1 MFERKRS
8 RGVAVAV
15 GTGALILGT
24 LSAASAAVAGEVALV
39 FDRVG
44 DPDDL
49 GAWVRT
55 GDVLRFRVR
64 LAGDAQ
70 DARLAL
76 AASPGEALSTVTCA
90 PQSLAAADPG
100 VIAAPPAATSS
111 QPSGAP
117 AVPSSQ
123 ASAAPLVRSGSALP
137 DNGSADGRAAGAL
150 SVPQADDRAAGALG
164 VPEAAGAL
172 GVPQVDGTLLPG
184 TVPTPAV
191 GVAARGAEVCRL
203 GKVSGERAVDVR
215 LTVPQGVNEVVLAA
229 VAQVWG
235 SGGVSTLSGTARTPV
250 GAGPMPRPAAPRPQ
264 QTVVIPL
271 PTPMTKP
278 AQAQRPAKGDE
289 ARPRSDSSYTGPR
302 GALTNVGPRNNA
314 SPSGVS
320 PNAAPRNAS
329 ASGVSSNAAPRN
341 AGPSGVSP
349 YVAPRTVSP
358 YVGPRPGQAASRP
371 EGLWNDPNL
380 RLPKVAP
387 ASATATEAVGVPL
400 PRQIAVAARTFET
413 TEPMNLLTGHRGL
426 SVVAGGIAVLLV
438 GLWFVAR
445 GQRRR
450 IAENQD

>member
-1 MFERKRS
+1 MFERRRS

-24 LSAASAAVAGEVALV
+24 LTAASAAVAGEVALV

-44 DPDDL
+44 DPDDI

-70 DARLAL
+70 DARLAV

-90 PQSLAAADPG
+90 PQNPAAGDPA
-100 VIAAPPAATSS
+100 VIAAPPAELSPQAPGVPVVSS
-111 QPSGAP
+111 PESGAP
-117 AVPSSQ
+117 LVP
-123 ASAAPLVRSGSALP
+123 SGSAP
-137 DNGSADGRAAGAL
+137 AVGNPVDDGSADGR
-150 SVPQADDRAAGALG
+150 
-164 VPEAAGAL
+164 AAGAL
-172 GVPQVDGTLLPG
+172 GVPQVDGTLTPG

-250 GAGPMPRPAAPRPQ
+250 GTGPMPRPAAARPPE
-264 QTVVIPL
+264 TVVIPL
-271 PTPMTKP
+271 PTPLAKP
-278 AQAQRPAKGDE
+278 AQVRRPDKGDE
-289 ARPRSDSSYTGPR
+289 AGPRSESSYTGPR
-302 GALTNVGPRNNA
+302 GALTNVGPRNATHNA
-314 SPSGVS
+314 SPRGVS
-320 PNAAPRNAS
+320 PNVAPRSVSSNVSPNVAPRN
-329 ASGVSSNAAPRN
+329 
-341 AGPSGVSP
+341 
-349 YVAPRTVSP
+349 VSP
-358 YVGPRPGQAASRP
+358 YVGPRPASSRP

-387 ASATATEAVGVPL
+387 ASAATTEAAGVPL

-426 SVVAGGIAVLLV
+426 SVAAGGIAVLLV
-438 GLWFVAR
+438 ALWFVAR

-450 IAENQD
+450 VAENQD

>member
-24 LSAASAAVAGEVALV
+24 LTAASAAVAGEVALV

-44 DPDDL
+44 DPDDI

-64 LAGDAQ
+64 LAGDAH

-90 PQSLAAADPG
+90 PQSPAAGDPA
-100 VIAAPPAATSS
+100 VIAAPPAALSPQAPGTPAASS
-111 QPSGAP
+111 RAPGAPAASSPASGAP
-117 AVPSSQ
+117 AASSR
-123 ASAAPLVRSGSALP
+123 AFGAPLVSSGGALA
-137 DNGSADGRAAGAL
+137 DDGSADGR
-150 SVPQADDRAAGALG
+150 
-164 VPEAAGAL
+164 AAGAL
-172 GVPQVDGTLLPG
+172 GVPQVDGTLTPG

-250 GAGPMPRPAAPRPQ
+250 GTGPMPRPAAARPPE
-264 QTVVIPL
+264 TVVIPL
-271 PTPMTKP
+271 PKP
-278 AQAQRPAKGDE
+278 AQVQRPDKGDK
-289 ARPRSDSSYTGPR
+289 AGPRSESSYTGPR
-302 GALTNVGPRNNA
+302 GALTNVAPRNV
-314 SPSGVS
+314 SPHVAPRDVSPHVAPRSVS
-320 PNAAPRNAS
+320 PN
-329 ASGVSSNAAPRN
+329 
-341 AGPSGVSP
+341 
-349 YVAPRTVSP
+349 VAPRDVSP
-358 YVGPRPGQAASRP
+358 YVGPRPASSRP

-387 ASATATEAVGVPL
+387 ASAAATEAAGVPL

-426 SVVAGGIAVLLV
+426 SVAAGGIAVLLV
-438 GLWFVAR
+438 ALWFVAR

-450 IAENQD
+450 VAENQD

>member
-1 MFERKRS
+1 MFERRRS

-44 DPDDL
+44 DPDDI

-90 PQSLAAADPG
+90 PRSPATGDPG
-100 VIAAPPAATSS
+100 VIAAPPAQAPGVPAAA
-111 QPSGAP
+111 PSGAP
-117 AVPSSQ
+117 EALGAVSSQ
-123 ASAAPLVRSGSALP
+123 VSGAPLVSSGSAP
-137 DNGSADGRAAGAL
+137 ADDGSADGR
-150 SVPQADDRAAGALG
+150 
-164 VPEAAGAL
+164 AAGAL
-172 GVPQVDGTLLPG
+172 GVPQVDGTLTPG
-184 TVPTPAV
+184 TAPTPAV

-235 SGGVSTLSGTARTPV
+235 SGGVSTLSGSARTPV
-250 GAGPMPRPAAPRPQ
+250 GTGPMPRPAAAPPPE
-264 QTVVIPL
+264 TVVIPL
-271 PTPMTKP
+271 PTPMAKP
-278 AQAQRPAKGDE
+278 AQAQRPGKGDE
-289 ARPRSDSSYTGPR
+289 ARPRSSYTGPR
-302 GALTNVGPRNNA
+302 GALTNVGPRNA
-314 SPSGVS
+314 TQ
-320 PNAAPRNAS
+320 NAAPRS
-329 ASGVSSNAAPRN
+329 AG
-341 AGPSGVSP
+341 P
-349 YVAPRTVSP
+349 YVAPRNVSP
-358 YVGPRPGQAASRP
+358 YVGPRPAQVASARP
-371 EGLWNDPNL
+371 EGLWNDPNI

-387 ASATATEAVGVPL
+387 ASAATTEAAGVPL
-400 PRQIAVAARTFET
+400 PRQIAVAAKTFET

-426 SVVAGGIAVLLV
+426 SVAAGGIAVLLV
-438 GLWFVAR
+438 ALWFVAR

-450 IAENQD
+450 IAENQH

>member
-15 GTGALILGT
+15 GTGALILAT

-90 PQSLAAADPG
+90 PQSPAAGAPG
-100 VIAAPPAATSS
+100 LIAAPPS
-111 QPSGAP
+111 QAPEAPAVPPSGAP
-117 AVPSSQ
+117 GA
-123 ASAAPLVRSGSALP
+123 ASAGPLVSSGSALP
-137 DNGSADGRAAGAL
+137 DDGSADGRAAGAL
-150 SVPQADDRAAGALG
+150 GMPEAAGALG
-164 VPEAAGAL
+164 VPEAAGALGVPEGAGAL

-250 GAGPMPRPAAPRPQ
+250 GTGPMPRPAAAPRPQ
-264 QTVVIPL
+264 ETVVIPL
-271 PTPMTKP
+271 PTPMAKP
-278 AQAQRPAKGDE
+278 AQAGRPAKGDE

-302 GALTNVGPRNNA
+302 GALTNVGPRSATRNTSPSGATRNT
-314 SPSGVS
+314 SPSGVG
-320 PNAAPRNAS
+320 PNTAPRA
-329 ASGVSSNAAPRN
+329 
-341 AGPSGVSP
+341 
-349 YVAPRTVSP
+349 VSP
-358 YVGPRPGQAASRP
+358 YVGPRPGQAAP
-371 EGLWNDPNL
+371 PQKGLWNDPNL

-387 ASATATEAVGVPL
+387 ASAPATEAAGVPL

-413 TEPMNLLTGHRGL
+413 NEPMNLLTGHRGL
-426 SVVAGGIAVLLV
+426 SVAAGGIAVLLV

-445 GQRRR
+445 AQRRR